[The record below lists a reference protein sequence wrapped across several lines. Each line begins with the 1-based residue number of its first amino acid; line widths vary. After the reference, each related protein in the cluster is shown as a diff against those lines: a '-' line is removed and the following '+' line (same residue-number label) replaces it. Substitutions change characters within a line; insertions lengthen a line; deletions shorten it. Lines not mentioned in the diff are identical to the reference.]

1 MKYLKFSFTVLLI
14 ALVLTAN
21 ILAQKPA
28 SKTKRPVKNP
38 PQYPHIL
45 ETGEAKPQPGQTE
58 GENAAPAPNTP
69 LSQMSQQDLLLIK
82 AVISL
87 TTEVRGLVT
96 EMKSLNVRQQA
107 QLDMLRLTRSDLR
120 SDQYERELKTVRD
133 RLTALDAEEQNLQVY
148 LTPDSLNAQVA
159 TIPTL
164 DKSTTIRQL
173 KANHEARL
181 HVVQTEKELVQQRL
195 AELVTVLDSFRASG
209 SDAEKRIQAA
219 EEILKKLEDATS
231 EAQSKAKEPL
241 PEKP

>member
-1 MKYLKFSFTVLLI
+1 MKYLKFSFTVLLL
-14 ALVLTAN
+14 ALFLTVN
-21 ILAQKPA
+21 IFAQKP
-28 SKTKRPVKNP
+28 SSRTKRPAKNP

-45 ETGEAKPQPGQTE
+45 DTGESKPHPAQTE
-58 GENAAPAPNTP
+58 GENPSATTTQPP
-69 LSQMSQQDLLLIK
+69 QMSQQDLLLIK

-96 EMKSLNVRQQA
+96 EMKALNVRQQA

-133 RLTALDAEEQNLQVY
+133 RLAVLDAEEQNLQIY

-159 TIPTL
+159 TIPTF
-164 DKSTTIRQL
+164 DKSTTLRQL

-181 HVVQTEKELVQQRL
+181 HVVQTEKELLQQRM

-209 SDAEKRIQAA
+209 SDAEKRILAA

-231 EAQSKAKEPL
+231 EAPGKAKEPL